1 MIQSPLNYT
10 GGKYKLLPQILPL
23 FPKDINC
30 FVDLFCGG
38 CNVGINVCAK
48 KYVYND
54 SCEPLINLYSVMQT
68 LDSASFIEKI
78 ETVIKRY
85 GLSDVKLYG
94 YDFYN
99 CNSSDGLGVYNR
111 DKYMKLRA
119 DFNALKERNVDYYV
133 MLYVLIVYAFN
144 NQIRFNRNGEFNLPP
159 GKRDFNQKMHSKV
172 ENFIELLQNQN
183 ATFIHSDFRE
193 IEIDKLTDKDF
204 VYVDP
209 PYLITCAAYN
219 EQGGWSEVDE
229 EDLLQKLDDLS
240 QRGIKFALSNIY
252 FKSRSQYIYPLPVDR
267 TDNKQVFYNISIL
280 DEAIRKK
287 QKVLFEYAEYH
298 TDKKMHLKKREDGSV
313 REYVVTPYQMAAQE
327 GKYYLIC
334 NYDKY
339 DDISNYRVDRIRNI
353 QILEE
358 KGKPFETLKWSG
370 HQPMN
375 LNEYMKEHVYMYSSE
390 NAFVKFRIVKAMI
403 SDVIDLFGKGVKFSE
418 ETDTHVSVSVH
429 VNERA
434 AEQFAKNYAPD
445 VVILQPKRL
454 RDKLR
459 DDLKKAWEAYE
470 D

>member
-1 MIQSPLNYT
+1 MNCTEQGAKSMSDIHPKKLVILYILDILKKYTDEEHRLSQKEIQNILKREYEMTVDRKAVKRNLLNLIEYESNIE
-10 GGKYKLLPQILPL
+10 YREVSR
-23 FPKDINC
+23 KDI
-30 FVDLFCGG
+30 FRKKDSVSYKGTSDFADKEISEDDL
-38 CNVGINVCAK
+38 
-48 KYVYND
+48 
-54 SCEPLINLYSVMQT
+54 LWT
-68 LDSASFIEKI
+68 
-78 ETVIKRY
+78 
-85 GLSDVKLYG
+85 
-94 YDFYN
+94 DFYLKQKFTN
-99 CNSSDGLGVYNR
+99 EELRLLIDSLLFSKHIPYSQAKELI
-111 DKYMKLRA
+111 KKL
-119 DFNALKERNVDYYV
+119 E
-133 MLYVLIVYAFN
+133 
-144 NQIRFNRNGEFNLPP
+144 
-159 GKRDFNQKMHSKV
+159 S
-172 ENFIELLQNQN
+172 
-183 ATFIHSDFRE
+183 
-193 IEIDKLTDKDF
+193 
-204 VYVDP
+204 
-209 PYLITCAAYN
+209 
-219 EQGGWSEVDE
+219 
-229 EDLLQKLDDLS
+229 
-240 QRGIKFALSNIY
+240 LSNIY
-252 FKSRSQYIYPLPVDR
+252 FKSCSQYIYPLPVER
-267 TDNKQVFYNISIL
+267 TDNKQVFYNIAIL
-280 DEAIRKK
+280 DDAIRKK
-287 QKVLFEYAEYH
+287 KKVLFEYAEYH

-313 REYVVTPYQMAAQE
+313 REYIITPYQMAVQE

-403 SDVIDLFGKGVKFSE
+403 SDVIDLFGKGMDFSE

>member
-1 MIQSPLNYT
+1 MSDIHPKKMVILYILDILQKYTDEEHRLSQKEIQDILKREYEMTVDRKAVKRNLLNLIEYESNIE
-10 GGKYKLLPQILPL
+10 YREVSR
-23 FPKDINC
+23 KDI
-30 FVDLFCGG
+30 FRKKDSVSYKGTSDFADKEISEDDL
-38 CNVGINVCAK
+38 
-48 KYVYND
+48 
-54 SCEPLINLYSVMQT
+54 LWT
-68 LDSASFIEKI
+68 
-78 ETVIKRY
+78 
-85 GLSDVKLYG
+85 
-94 YDFYN
+94 DFYLKQKFTN
-99 CNSSDGLGVYNR
+99 EELRLLIDSLLFSKHIPYSQAKELI
-111 DKYMKLRA
+111 KKL
-119 DFNALKERNVDYYV
+119 E
-133 MLYVLIVYAFN
+133 
-144 NQIRFNRNGEFNLPP
+144 
-159 GKRDFNQKMHSKV
+159 S
-172 ENFIELLQNQN
+172 
-183 ATFIHSDFRE
+183 
-193 IEIDKLTDKDF
+193 
-204 VYVDP
+204 
-209 PYLITCAAYN
+209 
-219 EQGGWSEVDE
+219 
-229 EDLLQKLDDLS
+229 
-240 QRGIKFALSNIY
+240 LSNIY
-252 FKSRSQYIYPLPVDR
+252 FKSCSQYIYPLPVER
-267 TDNKQVFYNISIL
+267 TDNKQVFYNIAIL
-280 DEAIRKK
+280 DDAIRKK
-287 QKVLFEYAEYH
+287 KKVLFEYAEYH

-313 REYVVTPYQMAAQE
+313 REYIITPYQMAVQE

-375 LNEYMKEHVYMYSSE
+375 LNEYMNEHVYMYSSE

-403 SDVIDLFGKGVKFSE
+403 SDVIDLFGKGVNFSE

>member
-1 MIQSPLNYT
+1 MSDIHPKKLVILYILDILQKYTDEEHRLSQKEIQDILKREYEMTVDRKAVKRNLLNLIEYESNIE
-10 GGKYKLLPQILPL
+10 YREVSR
-23 FPKDINC
+23 KDI
-30 FVDLFCGG
+30 FRKKDSVSYKGTSDFADKEISEDDL
-38 CNVGINVCAK
+38 
-48 KYVYND
+48 
-54 SCEPLINLYSVMQT
+54 LWT
-68 LDSASFIEKI
+68 
-78 ETVIKRY
+78 
-85 GLSDVKLYG
+85 
-94 YDFYN
+94 DFYLKQKFTN
-99 CNSSDGLGVYNR
+99 EELRLLIDSLLFSKHIPYSQAKELI
-111 DKYMKLRA
+111 KKL
-119 DFNALKERNVDYYV
+119 E
-133 MLYVLIVYAFN
+133 
-144 NQIRFNRNGEFNLPP
+144 
-159 GKRDFNQKMHSKV
+159 S
-172 ENFIELLQNQN
+172 
-183 ATFIHSDFRE
+183 
-193 IEIDKLTDKDF
+193 
-204 VYVDP
+204 
-209 PYLITCAAYN
+209 
-219 EQGGWSEVDE
+219 
-229 EDLLQKLDDLS
+229 
-240 QRGIKFALSNIY
+240 LSNIY
-252 FKSRSQYIYPLPVDR
+252 FKSCSQYIYPLPVER
-267 TDNKQVFYNISIL
+267 TDNKQVFYNIAIL
-280 DEAIRKK
+280 DDAIRKK
-287 QKVLFEYAEYH
+287 KKVLFEYAEYH

-313 REYVVTPYQMAAQE
+313 REYIITPYQMAVQE

-403 SDVIDLFGKGVKFSE
+403 SDVIDLFGKGVNFSE

-454 RDKLR
+454 RGKLR

>member
-1 MIQSPLNYT
+1 MNCAERRAKSMSDIHT
-10 GGKYKLLPQILPL
+10 KKLLILYILDILQKYTDEEHRLSQKEIQDILKKEYEMPVDRKAIKRNLLNLIEYGSSIEDREVSRKEIFRKKSVVSDENSLDLEDKGIPEDDLLWTDFYLKQKFTNEELRLLIDSLL
-23 FPKDINC
+23 FSKHIPYSQ
-30 FVDLFCGG
+30 
-38 CNVGINVCAK
+38 AK
-48 KYVYND
+48 K
-54 SCEPLINLYSVMQT
+54 
-68 LDSASFIEKI
+68 
-78 ETVIKRY
+78 
-85 GLSDVKLYG
+85 
-94 YDFYN
+94 
-99 CNSSDGLGVYNR
+99 
-111 DKYMKLRA
+111 
-119 DFNALKERNVDYYV
+119 
-133 MLYVLIVYAFN
+133 
-144 NQIRFNRNGEFNLPP
+144 
-159 GKRDFNQKMHSKV
+159 
-172 ENFIELLQNQN
+172 
-183 ATFIHSDFRE
+183 
-193 IEIDKLTDKDF
+193 
-204 VYVDP
+204 
-209 PYLITCAAYN
+209 LIT
-219 EQGGWSEVDE
+219 
-229 EDLLQKLDDLS
+229 KLES
-240 QRGIKFALSNIY
+240 LSNIY

-313 REYVVTPYQMAAQE
+313 REYVVTPYQMAVQE

>member
-1 MIQSPLNYT
+1 MNCAERRAKSMSDIHT
-10 GGKYKLLPQILPL
+10 KKLLILYILDILQKYTDEEHRLSQKEIQDILKKEYEMPVDRKAIKRNLLNLIEYGSSIEYREVSRKEIFRKKSVVSDEDSLDLEDKGIPEDDLLWTDFYLKQKFTNEELRLLIDSLL
-23 FPKDINC
+23 FSKHISYSQ
-30 FVDLFCGG
+30 
-38 CNVGINVCAK
+38 AK
-48 KYVYND
+48 K
-54 SCEPLINLYSVMQT
+54 
-68 LDSASFIEKI
+68 
-78 ETVIKRY
+78 
-85 GLSDVKLYG
+85 
-94 YDFYN
+94 
-99 CNSSDGLGVYNR
+99 
-111 DKYMKLRA
+111 
-119 DFNALKERNVDYYV
+119 
-133 MLYVLIVYAFN
+133 
-144 NQIRFNRNGEFNLPP
+144 
-159 GKRDFNQKMHSKV
+159 
-172 ENFIELLQNQN
+172 
-183 ATFIHSDFRE
+183 
-193 IEIDKLTDKDF
+193 
-204 VYVDP
+204 
-209 PYLITCAAYN
+209 LIT
-219 EQGGWSEVDE
+219 
-229 EDLLQKLDDLS
+229 KLES
-240 QRGIKFALSNIY
+240 LSNIY

-313 REYVVTPYQMAAQE
+313 REYVVTPYQMAVQE

-353 QILEE
+353 QVLEE

-403 SDVIDLFGKGVKFSE
+403 SDVIDLFGKGVNFSE

-459 DDLKKAWEAYE
+459 DDLKKAWEAHE

>member
-1 MIQSPLNYT
+1 MSDIHP
-10 GGKYKLLPQILPL
+10 KKLLILYILDILQKYTDEEHRLSQKEIQDILKKEYEMPVDRKAIKRNLLNLIEYGSSIEYREVSRKEIFRKKSVVSDEDSLDLEDKGIPEDDLLWTDFYLKQKFTNEELRLLIDSLL
-23 FPKDINC
+23 FSKHIPYSQ
-30 FVDLFCGG
+30 
-38 CNVGINVCAK
+38 AK
-48 KYVYND
+48 K
-54 SCEPLINLYSVMQT
+54 
-68 LDSASFIEKI
+68 
-78 ETVIKRY
+78 
-85 GLSDVKLYG
+85 
-94 YDFYN
+94 
-99 CNSSDGLGVYNR
+99 
-111 DKYMKLRA
+111 
-119 DFNALKERNVDYYV
+119 
-133 MLYVLIVYAFN
+133 
-144 NQIRFNRNGEFNLPP
+144 
-159 GKRDFNQKMHSKV
+159 
-172 ENFIELLQNQN
+172 
-183 ATFIHSDFRE
+183 
-193 IEIDKLTDKDF
+193 
-204 VYVDP
+204 
-209 PYLITCAAYN
+209 LIT
-219 EQGGWSEVDE
+219 
-229 EDLLQKLDDLS
+229 KLES
-240 QRGIKFALSNIY
+240 LSNIY
-252 FKSRSQYIYPLPVDR
+252 FKSCAQYIYPLPVER
-267 TDNKQVFYNISIL
+267 TDNKQVFYNIAIL
-280 DEAIRKK
+280 DDAIRKK
-287 QKVLFEYAEYH
+287 KKVLFEYAEYH

-334 NYDKY
+334 NYNKY

-403 SDVIDLFGKGVKFSE
+403 SDVIDLFGKGVNFSE

-459 DDLKKAWEAYE
+459 DDLKKSWEAYE

>member
-1 MIQSPLNYT
+1 MNCAERRVKSMSDIHT
-10 GGKYKLLPQILPL
+10 KKLLILYILDILQKYTDEEHRLSQKEIQDILKKEYEMPVDRKAIKRNLLNLIEYGSSIEDREVSRKEIFRKKSVVSDEDSLDLEDKGIPEDDLLWTDFYLKQKFTNEELRLLIDSLL
-23 FPKDINC
+23 FSKHIPYSQ
-30 FVDLFCGG
+30 
-38 CNVGINVCAK
+38 AK
-48 KYVYND
+48 K
-54 SCEPLINLYSVMQT
+54 
-68 LDSASFIEKI
+68 
-78 ETVIKRY
+78 
-85 GLSDVKLYG
+85 
-94 YDFYN
+94 
-99 CNSSDGLGVYNR
+99 
-111 DKYMKLRA
+111 
-119 DFNALKERNVDYYV
+119 
-133 MLYVLIVYAFN
+133 
-144 NQIRFNRNGEFNLPP
+144 
-159 GKRDFNQKMHSKV
+159 
-172 ENFIELLQNQN
+172 
-183 ATFIHSDFRE
+183 
-193 IEIDKLTDKDF
+193 
-204 VYVDP
+204 
-209 PYLITCAAYN
+209 LIT
-219 EQGGWSEVDE
+219 
-229 EDLLQKLDDLS
+229 KLES
-240 QRGIKFALSNIY
+240 LSNIY

-313 REYVVTPYQMAAQE
+313 REYVVTPYQMAVQE

-353 QILEE
+353 QVLEE

-403 SDVIDLFGKGVKFSE
+403 SDVIDLFGKGVNFSE

>member
-1 MIQSPLNYT
+1 MNCTEQGAKSMSDIHPKKLVILYILDILQKYTDEEHRLSQKEIQDILKREYEMTVDRKTVKRNLLNLIEYESNIE
-10 GGKYKLLPQILPL
+10 YREVSR
-23 FPKDINC
+23 KDI
-30 FVDLFCGG
+30 FRKKDSVSYKGTSDFADKEISEDDL
-38 CNVGINVCAK
+38 
-48 KYVYND
+48 
-54 SCEPLINLYSVMQT
+54 LWT
-68 LDSASFIEKI
+68 
-78 ETVIKRY
+78 
-85 GLSDVKLYG
+85 
-94 YDFYN
+94 DFYLKQKFTN
-99 CNSSDGLGVYNR
+99 EELRLLIDSLLFSKHIPYSQAKELI
-111 DKYMKLRA
+111 KKL
-119 DFNALKERNVDYYV
+119 E
-133 MLYVLIVYAFN
+133 
-144 NQIRFNRNGEFNLPP
+144 
-159 GKRDFNQKMHSKV
+159 S
-172 ENFIELLQNQN
+172 
-183 ATFIHSDFRE
+183 
-193 IEIDKLTDKDF
+193 
-204 VYVDP
+204 
-209 PYLITCAAYN
+209 
-219 EQGGWSEVDE
+219 
-229 EDLLQKLDDLS
+229 
-240 QRGIKFALSNIY
+240 LSNIY
-252 FKSRSQYIYPLPVDR
+252 FKSCSQYIYPLPVER
-267 TDNKQVFYNISIL
+267 TDNKQVFYNIAIL
-280 DEAIRKK
+280 DDAIRKK
-287 QKVLFEYAEYH
+287 KKVLFEYAEYH

-313 REYVVTPYQMAAQE
+313 REYIITPYQMAVQE

-375 LNEYMKEHVYMYSSE
+375 LNEYIKEHVYMYSSE

-403 SDVIDLFGKGVKFSE
+403 SDVIDLFGKGVNFSE

>member
-1 MIQSPLNYT
+1 MSDIHP
-10 GGKYKLLPQILPL
+10 KKLLILYILDILQKYTDEEHRLSQKEIQDILKKEYEMPVDRKAIKRNLLNLIEYGSSIEYREVSRKEIFRKKSVVSDEDSLDLEDKGIPEDDLLWTDFYLKQKFTNEELRLLIDSLL
-23 FPKDINC
+23 FSKHIPYSQ
-30 FVDLFCGG
+30 
-38 CNVGINVCAK
+38 AK
-48 KYVYND
+48 K
-54 SCEPLINLYSVMQT
+54 
-68 LDSASFIEKI
+68 
-78 ETVIKRY
+78 
-85 GLSDVKLYG
+85 
-94 YDFYN
+94 
-99 CNSSDGLGVYNR
+99 
-111 DKYMKLRA
+111 
-119 DFNALKERNVDYYV
+119 
-133 MLYVLIVYAFN
+133 
-144 NQIRFNRNGEFNLPP
+144 
-159 GKRDFNQKMHSKV
+159 
-172 ENFIELLQNQN
+172 
-183 ATFIHSDFRE
+183 
-193 IEIDKLTDKDF
+193 
-204 VYVDP
+204 
-209 PYLITCAAYN
+209 LIT
-219 EQGGWSEVDE
+219 
-229 EDLLQKLDDLS
+229 KLES
-240 QRGIKFALSNIY
+240 LSNIY
-252 FKSRSQYIYPLPVDR
+252 FKSRSKYIYPLPVDR

>member
-1 MIQSPLNYT
+1 MNCAERRAKSMSDIHT
-10 GGKYKLLPQILPL
+10 KKLLILYILDILQKYTDEEHRLSQKEIQDILKKEYEMPVDRKAIKRNLLNLIEYGSSIEDREVSRKEIFRKKSVVSDEDSLDLEDKGIPEDDLLWTDFYLKQKFTNEELRLLIDSLL
-23 FPKDINC
+23 FSKHIPYSQ
-30 FVDLFCGG
+30 
-38 CNVGINVCAK
+38 AK
-48 KYVYND
+48 K
-54 SCEPLINLYSVMQT
+54 
-68 LDSASFIEKI
+68 
-78 ETVIKRY
+78 
-85 GLSDVKLYG
+85 
-94 YDFYN
+94 
-99 CNSSDGLGVYNR
+99 
-111 DKYMKLRA
+111 
-119 DFNALKERNVDYYV
+119 
-133 MLYVLIVYAFN
+133 
-144 NQIRFNRNGEFNLPP
+144 
-159 GKRDFNQKMHSKV
+159 
-172 ENFIELLQNQN
+172 
-183 ATFIHSDFRE
+183 
-193 IEIDKLTDKDF
+193 
-204 VYVDP
+204 
-209 PYLITCAAYN
+209 LIT
-219 EQGGWSEVDE
+219 
-229 EDLLQKLDDLS
+229 KLES
-240 QRGIKFALSNIY
+240 LSNIY

-313 REYVVTPYQMAAQE
+313 REYVVTPYQMAVQE

-353 QILEE
+353 QVLEE

-403 SDVIDLFGKGVKFSE
+403 SDVIDLFGKGVNFSE

>member
-1 MIQSPLNYT
+1 MSDIHPKKLVILYILDILQKYTDEEHRLSQKEIQDILKREYEMTVDRKAVKRNLLNLIEYESNIE
-10 GGKYKLLPQILPL
+10 YREVSR
-23 FPKDINC
+23 KDI
-30 FVDLFCGG
+30 FRKKDSVSYKGTSDFADKEISEDDL
-38 CNVGINVCAK
+38 
-48 KYVYND
+48 
-54 SCEPLINLYSVMQT
+54 LWT
-68 LDSASFIEKI
+68 
-78 ETVIKRY
+78 
-85 GLSDVKLYG
+85 
-94 YDFYN
+94 DFYLKQKFTN
-99 CNSSDGLGVYNR
+99 EELRLLIDSLLFSKHIPYSQAKELI
-111 DKYMKLRA
+111 KKL
-119 DFNALKERNVDYYV
+119 E
-133 MLYVLIVYAFN
+133 
-144 NQIRFNRNGEFNLPP
+144 
-159 GKRDFNQKMHSKV
+159 S
-172 ENFIELLQNQN
+172 
-183 ATFIHSDFRE
+183 
-193 IEIDKLTDKDF
+193 
-204 VYVDP
+204 
-209 PYLITCAAYN
+209 
-219 EQGGWSEVDE
+219 
-229 EDLLQKLDDLS
+229 
-240 QRGIKFALSNIY
+240 LSNIY
-252 FKSRSQYIYPLPVDR
+252 FKSCSQYIYPLPVER
-267 TDNKQVFYNISIL
+267 TDNKQVFYNIAIL

-287 QKVLFEYAEYH
+287 KKVLFEYAEYH

-313 REYVVTPYQMAAQE
+313 REYIITPYQMAVQE

-403 SDVIDLFGKGVKFSE
+403 SDVIDLFGKGVNFSE

-459 DDLKKAWEAYE
+459 DDLKKSWEAYE

>member
-1 MIQSPLNYT
+1 MNCTEQGAKSMSDIHPKKLVILYILDILQKYTDEEHRLSQKEIQDILKREYEMTVDRKAVKRNLLNLIEYESNIE
-10 GGKYKLLPQILPL
+10 YREVSR
-23 FPKDINC
+23 KDI
-30 FVDLFCGG
+30 FRKKDSVSYKGTSDFADKEISEDDL
-38 CNVGINVCAK
+38 
-48 KYVYND
+48 
-54 SCEPLINLYSVMQT
+54 LWT
-68 LDSASFIEKI
+68 
-78 ETVIKRY
+78 
-85 GLSDVKLYG
+85 
-94 YDFYN
+94 DFYLKQKFTN
-99 CNSSDGLGVYNR
+99 EELRLLIDSLLFSKHIPYSQAKELI
-111 DKYMKLRA
+111 KKL
-119 DFNALKERNVDYYV
+119 E
-133 MLYVLIVYAFN
+133 
-144 NQIRFNRNGEFNLPP
+144 
-159 GKRDFNQKMHSKV
+159 S
-172 ENFIELLQNQN
+172 
-183 ATFIHSDFRE
+183 
-193 IEIDKLTDKDF
+193 
-204 VYVDP
+204 
-209 PYLITCAAYN
+209 
-219 EQGGWSEVDE
+219 
-229 EDLLQKLDDLS
+229 
-240 QRGIKFALSNIY
+240 LSNIY
-252 FKSRSQYIYPLPVDR
+252 FKSCSQYIYPLPVER
-267 TDNKQVFYNISIL
+267 TDNKQVFYNIAIL
-280 DEAIRKK
+280 DDAIRKK
-287 QKVLFEYAEYH
+287 KKVLFEYAEYH
-298 TDKKMHLKKREDGSV
+298 TDKKIHLKKREDGSV
-313 REYVVTPYQMAAQE
+313 REYIITPYQMAVQE

>member
-1 MIQSPLNYT
+1 MNCAERRAKSMSDIHTKKLVILYILDILQKYTDEEHRLSQKEIQNILKREYEMTVDRKAVKRNLLNLIEY
-10 GGKYKLLPQILPL
+10 GSNIEYREVSR
-23 FPKDINC
+23 KDI
-30 FVDLFCGG
+30 FRKKDSVSYKGTSDFADKEISEDDL
-38 CNVGINVCAK
+38 
-48 KYVYND
+48 
-54 SCEPLINLYSVMQT
+54 LWT
-68 LDSASFIEKI
+68 
-78 ETVIKRY
+78 
-85 GLSDVKLYG
+85 
-94 YDFYN
+94 DFYLKQKFTN
-99 CNSSDGLGVYNR
+99 EELRLLIDSLLFSKHIPYSQAKELI
-111 DKYMKLRA
+111 KKL
-119 DFNALKERNVDYYV
+119 E
-133 MLYVLIVYAFN
+133 
-144 NQIRFNRNGEFNLPP
+144 
-159 GKRDFNQKMHSKV
+159 S
-172 ENFIELLQNQN
+172 
-183 ATFIHSDFRE
+183 
-193 IEIDKLTDKDF
+193 
-204 VYVDP
+204 
-209 PYLITCAAYN
+209 
-219 EQGGWSEVDE
+219 
-229 EDLLQKLDDLS
+229 
-240 QRGIKFALSNIY
+240 LSNIY
-252 FKSRSQYIYPLPVDR
+252 FKSCSQYIYPLPVER
-267 TDNKQVFYNISIL
+267 TDNKQVFYNIAIL
-280 DEAIRKK
+280 DDAIRKK
-287 QKVLFEYAEYH
+287 KKVLFEYVEYH

-313 REYVVTPYQMAAQE
+313 REYIITPYQMAVQE

-403 SDVIDLFGKGVKFSE
+403 SDVIDLFGKGVNFSE

-459 DDLKKAWEAYE
+459 DDLKKSWEAYE

>member
-1 MIQSPLNYT
+1 MNCAERRAKSMSDIHT
-10 GGKYKLLPQILPL
+10 KKLLILYILDILQKYTDEEHRLSQKEIQDILKKEYEMPVDRKAIKRNLLNLIEYGSSIEYREVSRKEIFRKKSVVSDEDSLDLEDKGIPEDDLLWTDFYLKQKFTNEELRLLIDSLL
-23 FPKDINC
+23 FSKHIPYSQ
-30 FVDLFCGG
+30 
-38 CNVGINVCAK
+38 AK
-48 KYVYND
+48 K
-54 SCEPLINLYSVMQT
+54 
-68 LDSASFIEKI
+68 
-78 ETVIKRY
+78 
-85 GLSDVKLYG
+85 
-94 YDFYN
+94 
-99 CNSSDGLGVYNR
+99 
-111 DKYMKLRA
+111 
-119 DFNALKERNVDYYV
+119 
-133 MLYVLIVYAFN
+133 
-144 NQIRFNRNGEFNLPP
+144 
-159 GKRDFNQKMHSKV
+159 
-172 ENFIELLQNQN
+172 
-183 ATFIHSDFRE
+183 
-193 IEIDKLTDKDF
+193 
-204 VYVDP
+204 
-209 PYLITCAAYN
+209 LIT
-219 EQGGWSEVDE
+219 
-229 EDLLQKLDDLS
+229 KLES
-240 QRGIKFALSNIY
+240 LSNIY

>member
-1 MIQSPLNYT
+1 MNCAEQRAKNMSDIHP
-10 GGKYKLLPQILPL
+10 KKLLILYILDILQKYTDEEHRLSQKEIQDILKKEYEMPVDRKAIKRNLLNLIEYGSSIEYREVSRKEIFRKKSVVSDEDSLDLEDKGIPEDDLLWTDFYLKQKFTNEELRLLIDSLL
-23 FPKDINC
+23 FSKHIPYSQ
-30 FVDLFCGG
+30 
-38 CNVGINVCAK
+38 AK
-48 KYVYND
+48 K
-54 SCEPLINLYSVMQT
+54 
-68 LDSASFIEKI
+68 
-78 ETVIKRY
+78 
-85 GLSDVKLYG
+85 
-94 YDFYN
+94 
-99 CNSSDGLGVYNR
+99 
-111 DKYMKLRA
+111 
-119 DFNALKERNVDYYV
+119 
-133 MLYVLIVYAFN
+133 
-144 NQIRFNRNGEFNLPP
+144 
-159 GKRDFNQKMHSKV
+159 
-172 ENFIELLQNQN
+172 
-183 ATFIHSDFRE
+183 
-193 IEIDKLTDKDF
+193 
-204 VYVDP
+204 
-209 PYLITCAAYN
+209 LIT
-219 EQGGWSEVDE
+219 
-229 EDLLQKLDDLS
+229 KLES
-240 QRGIKFALSNIY
+240 LSNIY

>member
-1 MIQSPLNYT
+1 MSDIHP
-10 GGKYKLLPQILPL
+10 KKLLILYILDILQKYTDEEHRLSQKEIQDILKKEYEMPVDRKAIKRNLLNLIEYGSSIEYREVSRKEIFRKKSVVSDEDSLDLEDKGIPEDDLLWTDFYLKQKFTNEELRLLIDSLL
-23 FPKDINC
+23 FSKHIPYSQ
-30 FVDLFCGG
+30 
-38 CNVGINVCAK
+38 AK
-48 KYVYND
+48 K
-54 SCEPLINLYSVMQT
+54 
-68 LDSASFIEKI
+68 
-78 ETVIKRY
+78 
-85 GLSDVKLYG
+85 
-94 YDFYN
+94 
-99 CNSSDGLGVYNR
+99 
-111 DKYMKLRA
+111 
-119 DFNALKERNVDYYV
+119 
-133 MLYVLIVYAFN
+133 
-144 NQIRFNRNGEFNLPP
+144 
-159 GKRDFNQKMHSKV
+159 
-172 ENFIELLQNQN
+172 
-183 ATFIHSDFRE
+183 
-193 IEIDKLTDKDF
+193 
-204 VYVDP
+204 
-209 PYLITCAAYN
+209 LIT
-219 EQGGWSEVDE
+219 
-229 EDLLQKLDDLS
+229 KLES
-240 QRGIKFALSNIY
+240 LSNIY

-434 AEQFAKNYAPD
+434 AEQFAKKLCAGCGD
-445 VVILQPKRL
+445 IAAEEIKR
-454 RDKLR
+454 
-459 DDLKKAWEAYE
+459 
-470 D
+470 